1 MGLPPSRPISGWLEW
16 SPLLGGLNQA
26 STAIGDAA
34 PERNKLTV
42 EDALFLMNGEPFDMW
57 GVRVASASQTDAL
70 TDSLI
75 ANLDCPTYADTLPVT
90 PAPPTQRHVAIV
102 STAGFIVR
110 GERPML
116 SNETGYRAID
126 GTVSDSDILCSHV
139 STNFDRSGFQQ
150 DVNVMLPR
158 DRLAELEREGCIGK
172 SADAHY
178 AFMGA
183 TSPVKLED
191 KARELG
197 RSMLA
202 LGVNTVVL
210 APV

>member
-1 MGLPPSRPISGWLEW
+1 MVRLADVPE
-16 SPLLGGLNQA
+16 
-26 STAIGDAA
+26 
-34 PERNKLTV
+34 PERTV
-42 EDALFLMNGEPFDMW
+42 
-57 GVRVASASQTDAL
+57 
-70 TDSLI
+70 I
-75 ANLDCPTYADTLPVT
+75 ADLNCPTYKHTAFTEPH
-90 PAPPTQRHVAIV
+90 PSNQRHVAIV

-116 SNETGYRAID
+116 SNETGYRAIAADVAD
-126 GTVSDSDILCSHV
+126 GDILCSHV
-139 STNFDRSGFQQ
+139 STNFDRTGFQQ
-150 DVNVMLPR
+150 DLNVMLPR
-158 DRLAELEREGCIGK
+158 DRLHELEQDNQIGK
-172 SADAHY
+172 AADTHY

-183 TSPVKLED
+183 TSPEKLED

>member
-1 MGLPPSRPISGWLEW
+1 MVRLADIPE
-16 SPLLGGLNQA
+16 
-26 STAIGDAA
+26 
-34 PERNKLTV
+34 PERTV
-42 EDALFLMNGEPFDMW
+42 
-57 GVRVASASQTDAL
+57 
-70 TDSLI
+70 I
-75 ANLDCPTYADTLPVT
+75 ADLNCLRYADT
-90 PAPPTQRHVAIV
+90 PPTTPLAAAQRHVAIV

-116 SNETGYRAID
+116 SSETGYRAIAASVDD
-126 GTVSDSDILCSHV
+126 GDILCSHV

-150 DVNVMLPR
+150 DLNVMLPR
-158 DRLAELEREGCIGK
+158 DRLRELEQQAVIGK
-172 SADAHY
+172 AADTHY

-183 TSPVKLED
+183 TSPEKLED

-210 APV
+210 SPV